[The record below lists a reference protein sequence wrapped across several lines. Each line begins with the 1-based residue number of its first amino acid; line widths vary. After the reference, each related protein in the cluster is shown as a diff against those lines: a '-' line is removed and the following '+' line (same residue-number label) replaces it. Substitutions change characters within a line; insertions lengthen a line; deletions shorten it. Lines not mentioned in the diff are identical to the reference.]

1 MRQMARRFK
10 ALSEEPRLDILS
22 LLFRYGELCGC
33 EVERF
38 LEMSQSKASRH
49 LRYLRN
55 EGLVEDRREGLWIY
69 YRVAE
74 PVDEAHERLIDM
86 LRDLLA
92 RAPLPDIADQL
103 VAMRAERCSDAPEC
117 AQAGDGAAEAVDAA
131 EAEEA
136 EAVGAEAAR

>member
-1 MRQMARRFK
+1 MRQMARWFK
-10 ALSEEPRLDILS
+10 ALSEETRLDILS

-74 PVDEAHERLIDM
+74 PVDEAHERLIDL

-92 RAPLPDIADQL
+92 RAPFPDISDKL
-103 VAMRAERCSDAPEC
+103 VAMRAERCGEAPE
-117 AQAGDGAAEAVDAA
+117 ASEQTETEEGVVDAVGAAEA
-131 EAEEA
+131 
-136 EAVGAEAAR
+136 GR

>member
-1 MRQMARRFK
+1 MSRWFK
-10 ALSEEPRLDILS
+10 ALSEEPRLDILL

-55 EGLVEDRREGLWIY
+55 AGLVEDRREGLWIY

-74 PVDEAHERLIDM
+74 PMDDAHERLIDL

-92 RAPLPDIADQL
+92 RAPSPDISDELA
-103 VAMRAERCSDAPEC
+103 AMRAERCGDAPQH
-117 AQAGDGAAEAVDAA
+117 AQPERGAAGASEAV
-131 EAEEA
+131 EA
-136 EAVGAEAAR
+136 GR

>member
-1 MRQMARRFK
+1 MRQMSRWFK
-10 ALSEEPRLDILS
+10 ALSEEPRLDILH

-55 EGLVEDRREGLWIY
+55 AGLVEDRRDGLWIY

-74 PVDEAHERLIDM
+74 PTDDAHEQLIDL

-92 RAPLPDIADQL
+92 RAPFPDISDEL
-103 VAMRAERCSDAPEC
+103 TAMRAERCGDATQHARPEH
-117 AQAGDGAAEAVDAA
+117 G
-131 EAEEA
+131 
-136 EAVGAEAAR
+136 AVGASETVEAGR

>member
-1 MRQMARRFK
+1 MRHMARWFK
-10 ALSEEPRLDILS
+10 ALSEEPRLDILL

-55 EGLVEDRREGLWIY
+55 SGLVEDRREGLWIY

-74 PVDEAHERLIDM
+74 PRDEAHERVTDV

-92 RAPLPDIADQL
+92 RAPFPDISEKL
-103 VAMRAERCSDAPEC
+103 VAMRAERCGDAPRTTPE
-117 AQAGDGAAEAVDAA
+117 DD
-131 EAEEA
+131 
-136 EAVGAEAAR
+136 AVGAPGAVEASR

>member
-1 MRQMARRFK
+1 MRHLARWFK
-10 ALSEEPRLDILS
+10 ALSEESRLDILL

-55 EGLVEDRREGLWIY
+55 AGLVEDRREGLWIY
-69 YRVAE
+69 YRLAE
-74 PVDEAHERLIDM
+74 PADNAHERLIDL

-92 RAPLPDIADQL
+92 RAPFPDIADQL
-103 VAMRAERCSDAPEC
+103 VAMRAERCVDAPDPLEHA
-117 AQAGDGAAEAVDAA
+117 AQAGDGAAEEV
-131 EAEEA
+131 EAE
-136 EAVGAEAAR
+136 VVR

>member
-1 MRQMARRFK
+1 MRHLARRFK
-10 ALSEEPRLDILS
+10 ALSEESRLDILL

-55 EGLVEDRREGLWIY
+55 AGLVEDRREGLWIY
-69 YRVAE
+69 YRIAE
-74 PVDEAHERLIDM
+74 PVDDAHERMIDL

-92 RAPLPDIADQL
+92 RAPFPDIADQL
-103 VAMRAERCSDAPEC
+103 VAMRAERCVDASDALEH
-117 AQAGDGAAEAVDAA
+117 AQAGDGAAEKAAA
-131 EAEEA
+131 E
-136 EAVGAEAAR
+136 VVR

>member
-1 MRQMARRFK
+1 MPPVAGGQRRVLSYSRIYGYRLCEADIMRQMARRFK

-55 EGLVEDRREGLWIY
+55 EGLVEDRREGLWI
-69 YRVAE
+69 
-74 PVDEAHERLIDM
+74 
-86 LRDLLA
+86 
-92 RAPLPDIADQL
+92 
-103 VAMRAERCSDAPEC
+103 
-117 AQAGDGAAEAVDAA
+117 
-131 EAEEA
+131 
-136 EAVGAEAAR
+136 